1 MTLPRSIGPY
11 RPLHRIGAGGMG
23 TVYFAYHPVT
33 GQPSA
38 VKVLNAEY
46 ASDRQYRQRFVRE
59 VEVLR
64 RVSGPYLVPLVDADT
79 KSEIPWLA
87 MPYVSGETLYQ
98 HVQSHGPLSRE
109 NLLTFATAV
118 ALALA
123 YIHAAGVTHRDL
135 KHANVILAEDG
146 PRVLDFGIAGH
157 VDVTAFTGPSMP
169 RSGSPGWMAPEQLT
183 RGETTPACDIFA
195 WGILVAYA
203 AAGSH
208 PFGSATAIEHR
219 IIHAEPDLQS
229 VPDPLRSLVARALY
243 KDPDTRPTATQLAE
257 QTAGLLGPSGTVVL
271 PTIAYTRQASPTT
284 TEETPPAHNLPW
296 TISAPATDLTRTFP
310 AARHAGWRGGP
321 EARKFLDDA
330 TATLSRLRE
339 TLARAKPARDDMS
352 AARAALDSA
361 DAALAA
367 VRKEYDQ
374 AGGAGCERAVR
385 AVETATAAIYDTLA
399 RQVAQQADQ
408 REPRSQKPR
417 AHRPRRVLVAVGT
430 VLAVTLTGSVAYT
443 IGRPEHST
451 AQPPAAVGTHRATT
465 SAAPATVVP
474 STSIPSPA
482 DTPTTT
488 SPTPTATPVT
498 VLGGLQFTLPSSW
511 DTSQVSQEDLN
522 FDDGMDSRYATDLV
536 PNDGSDTGGLA
547 VEWAPGMA
555 SIKGG
560 SNGTWNDN
568 FGMFGIR
575 FTTGGPNPS
584 AGGTYQSD
592 QEVREQTVTRASAM
606 QHVTVAGEQAQ
617 SWTVHTDILPDHNHV
632 RTAVHRVWFLPS
644 SHYVLYDYGT
654 LEPKR
659 TAEIDAIVKSAAF
672 TKVDVPLDCVDAV
685 DFLDTAAAG
694 GSPQG
699 DDPSQSCL
707 NLTVNSASSED
718 TATDSHALDPGTMKS
733 KTAAACLSLVSVYG
747 VTDLAND
754 ASYTRARRE
763 CDFPRS
769 RR

>member
-33 GQPSA
+33 GKPSA
-38 VKVLNAEY
+38 VKVLSPDY
-46 ASDRQYRQRFVRE
+46 ANDRHYRQRFIRE

-64 RVSGPYLVPLVDADT
+64 RISGPYLVPLVDADT
-79 KSEIPWLA
+79 QAEVPWLA
-87 MPYVSGETLYQ
+87 MPYVPGETLQQ
-98 HVQSHGPLSRE
+98 HVQSHGALRGE

-157 VDVTAFTGPSMP
+157 VDITAFTRTSMP

-208 PFGSATAIEHR
+208 PFGPSTAIEHR
-219 IIHAEPDLQS
+219 IIHAEPDLQP
-229 VPDPLRSLVARALY
+229 VPERLRPLVSRALH
-243 KDPDTRPTATQLAE
+243 KDPDTRLTVTQLAE
-257 QTAGLLGPSGTVVL
+257 QTAGLLGPAGTVVL
-271 PTIAYTRQASPTT
+271 PTVAYTRQASPAT
-284 TEETPPAHNLPW
+284 TEETTLAHNLPW
-296 TISAPATDLTRTFP
+296 TLSAPGIDLTRTFP
-310 AARHAGWRGGP
+310 FARGAGWRSVP
-321 EARKFLDDA
+321 EAREFLDDA
-330 TATLSRLRE
+330 TVTLSRLRE
-339 TLARAKPARDDMS
+339 TLTRANLARDDMS
-352 AARAALDSA
+352 AARTALG
-361 DAALAA
+361 DASTALAA

-374 AGGAGCERAVR
+374 AGGADCEPATR
-385 AVETATAAIYDTLA
+385 AVEAATAAIYDILA
-399 RQVAQQADQ
+399 RQVAQQAGQ
-408 REPRSQKPR
+408 RETRNQKSRP
-417 AHRPRRVLVAVGT
+417 HRRRRVLVAAGAAA
-430 VLAVTLTGSVAYT
+430 AVTLTGSVAYT
-443 IGRPEHST
+443 LERPTHST
-451 AQPPAAVGTHRATT
+451 AQPPAAAGTHRATT
-465 SAAPATVVP
+465 SAAPATVAP
-474 STSIPSPA
+474 STSNPSPT
-482 DTPTTT
+482 DTPTTA

-498 VLGGLQFTLPSSW
+498 VLGGLQFTLPASW
-511 DTSQVSQEDLN
+511 DASQMPQDSLN
-522 FDDGMDSRYATDLV
+522 FDDGMDSRYAVDLV
-536 PNDGSDTGGLA
+536 AHDGSHTGGLA
-547 VEWAPGMA
+547 VEWAPGMT
-555 SIKGG
+555 SINGG
-560 SNGTWNDN
+560 SNGTRNDN

-584 AGGTYQSD
+584 AGGTYQFD
-592 QEVREQTVTRASAM
+592 QEVREQTVTRASLM
-606 QHVTVAGEQAQ
+606 QQLTVAGEQAQ
-617 SWTVHTDILPDHNHV
+617 AWTVHTDILPDHNHT
-632 RTAVHRVWFLPS
+632 RTAVHRVWLLPS

-659 TAEIDAIVKSAAF
+659 TAEIDAILKSAKL
-672 TKVDVPLDCVDAV
+672 TRVEIPLDCVDAV

-707 NLTVNSASSED
+707 DLTVNSTGSAA
-718 TATDSHALDPGTMKS
+718 TAADSTALDPGTMKS
-733 KTAAACLSLVSVYG
+733 KTAAACLSLVSVYS
-747 VTDLAND
+747 VTYAAGD
-754 ASYTRARRE
+754 ASYTRARRN

-769 RR
+769 R